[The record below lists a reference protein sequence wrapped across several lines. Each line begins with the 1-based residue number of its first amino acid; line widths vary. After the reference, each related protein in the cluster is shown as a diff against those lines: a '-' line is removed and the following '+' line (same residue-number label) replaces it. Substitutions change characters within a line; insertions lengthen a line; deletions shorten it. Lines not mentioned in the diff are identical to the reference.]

1 MPVNSVSLCS
11 NLFPSEIGT
20 NQKRVPLKSLR
31 SPSFSSKLRFLR
43 KSTQNSS
50 GVGPD
55 DGVIIVDHG
64 PRRKESNIMLCK
76 KSLTKS
82 IMQLIGNVW
91 ILIFNYYNYSND
103 QHAYIK

>member
-1 MPVNSVSLCS
+1 VSDLRLYSHSVIDSIIVSSIKLNIPS
-11 NLFPSEIGT
+11 VLFFYCFIISAIFWFVT
-20 NQKRVPLKSLR
+20 IYLL
-31 SPSFSSKLRFLR
+31 SFSILCETSA
-43 KSTQNSS
+43 
-50 GVGPD
+50 G
-55 DGVIIVDHG
+55 
-64 PRRKESNIMLCK
+64 RRKESNIMLCK